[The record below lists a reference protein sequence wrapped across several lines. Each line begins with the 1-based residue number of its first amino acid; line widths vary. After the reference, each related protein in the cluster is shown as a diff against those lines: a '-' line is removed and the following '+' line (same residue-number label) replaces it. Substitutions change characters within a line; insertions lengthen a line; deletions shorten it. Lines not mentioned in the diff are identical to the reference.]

1 MKKAIKC
8 GKLFDSEKGTVSE
21 NMLVVVDG
29 KDIAEV
35 VACPDVLPADC
46 EVIDLSDSF
55 VMPGLIDAHVHLSS
69 TGTNADLTNSTHA
82 LVGDLALRAVVNA
95 RLDLEAGFTTVRD
108 CGCSGLSTFR
118 RARPLPRGSSPA
130 RAFTPRAA
138 GFPPRAATATC
149 TSTPTCRRRWQRP
162 RSTAPL
168 RPAVRRATTS
178 STGQTFSSAW
188 PPAA

>member
-46 EVIDLSDSF
+46 EVIDLSGSF

-95 RLDLEAGFTTVRD
+95 RLDLEAGFTVSMAKRMPMRFNRSTTSRA
-108 CGCSGLSTFR
+108 SGRSGAATPNSAITSTFKN
-118 RARPLPRGSSPA
+118 S
-130 RAFTPRAA
+130 
-138 GFPPRAATATC
+138 
-149 TSTPTCRRRWQRP
+149 
-162 RSTAPL
+162 
-168 RPAVRRATTS
+168 
-178 STGQTFSSAW
+178 GQSK
-188 PPAA
+188 